1 MIGRRKCYRDIRHCS
16 VNVSLCVISMYYSV
30 EVVSDFKMD
39 DMLRTKFMKQSGLIF
54 IFNSSSISNNLTVT
68 YEWALFS

>member
-30 EVVSDFKMD
+30 EIVSDFKMGG
-39 DMLRTKFMKQSGLIF
+39 MLRTKFMKQSGL